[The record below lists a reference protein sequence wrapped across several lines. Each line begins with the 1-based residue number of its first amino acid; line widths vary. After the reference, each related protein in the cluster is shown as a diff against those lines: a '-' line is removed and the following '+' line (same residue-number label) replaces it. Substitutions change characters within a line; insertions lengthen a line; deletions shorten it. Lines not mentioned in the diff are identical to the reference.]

1 MARNRNCEYDF
12 SGKACDIE
20 YRARRLQELATRAEN
35 TLRSLDPAA
44 IDAEAQARALELVAE
59 LAQMAE
65 RIASSRP
72 EKRTYVKG
80 GKPRPE
86 PKKRGRKTT
95 KAKVQEVQAQAADI
109 DLLDDVVT
117 GSPLVSLDSLLDAAE

>member
-20 YRARRLQELATRAEN
+20 YRSRRLQELATRAEN

-44 IDAEAQARALELVAE
+44 IDAEAQTRALELVAE

-86 PKKRGRKTT
+86 AAPKKRGRKTT
-95 KAKVQEVQAQAADI
+95 KVQEVQAQAADI

>member
-12 SGKACDIE
+12 SSKACDIE
-20 YRARRLQELATRAEN
+20 YRTKRLIDMAVRSQNTLASIDPLAT
-35 TLRSLDPAA
+35 
-44 IDAEAQARALELVAE
+44 DAEAHARATLLVAE
-59 LAQMAE
+59 LLNFVERMAD
-65 RIASSRP
+65 ARP
-72 EKRTYVKG
+72 QKRTYVKG

-95 KAKVQEVQAQAADI
+95 KVQEVQSDDI

>member
-1 MARNRNCEYDF
+1 MARNRNCEYNF
-12 SGKACDIE
+12 SGKATDVE
-20 YRARRLQELATRAEN
+20 YRTKRLIDMAQRSQNALA
-35 TLRSLDPAA
+35 SIDPAA
-44 IDAEAQARALELVAE
+44 TDAEAHSRATLLVAE
-59 LAQMAE
+59 LLNFVERMAD
-65 RIASSRP
+65 ARP
-72 EKRTYVKG
+72 QKRTYIKG

-95 KAKVQEVQAQAADI
+95 KVQEVQVQAADI

>member
-95 KAKVQEVQAQAADI
+95 KVQEVQAQAADI

>member
-1 MARNRNCEYDF
+1 MARNRNCEYNF
-12 SGKACDIE
+12 SGKPTDVE
-20 YRARRLQELATRAEN
+20 YRSRRLQELAARAEN

-44 IDAEAQARALELVAE
+44 VDAEAQARALELVAE

-86 PKKRGRKTT
+86 AAPKKRGRKP
-95 KAKVQEVQAQAADI
+95 KLQEVQSADI

>member
-35 TLRSLDPAA
+35 TLRSLDPVA
-44 IDAEAQARALELVAE
+44 IDAEAQTRALELAAE
-59 LAQMAE
+59 LGEMAG
-65 RIASSRP
+65 RIAASRP
-72 EKRTYVKG
+72 KKRAYVKG
-80 GKPRPE
+80 GRPRPASV
-86 PKKRGRKTT
+86 PRKRGRKPKT
-95 KAKVQEVQAQAADI
+95 KVQEVQATDI

>member
-20 YRARRLQELATRAEN
+20 YRSRRLQELATRAEN

-86 PKKRGRKTT
+86 AAPKKRGRKTT
-95 KAKVQEVQAQAADI
+95 KVQEVQAATDI

>member
-86 PKKRGRKTT
+86 PKKRGRKPKT
-95 KAKVQEVQAQAADI
+95 KVQEVQATDI

>member
-80 GKPRPE
+80 GKPRPK

-95 KAKVQEVQAQAADI
+95 KVQEVQAQAADI

>member
-35 TLRSLDPAA
+35 TLRSLDPTA
-44 IDAEAQARALELVAE
+44 IDAEAQTRALELAAE
-59 LAQMAE
+59 LGEMAG
-65 RIASSRP
+65 RIAASRP
-72 EKRTYVKG
+72 KKRAYVKG
-80 GKPRPE
+80 GRPRPASVS
-86 PKKRGRKTT
+86 KKRGRKP
-95 KAKVQEVQAQAADI
+95 KIKEVQSADI